1 MYVRKWNTWSKDPR
15 TGPRFSAF
23 YWSKCGSSF
32 LFSRYGS
39 GAISGSLIWTL
50 LPSRQCRPKQFHWA
64 LVVCSFLTSLGR
76 LLEKH
81 EILNNNVFDLTILPT
96 RWCKLRWCNFKRL
109 PLSLS
114 LSRNRTILTNYV
126 RRSWSPKWYVQMMCS
141 LTMRKTA
148 ARSVTLHFTLGKV
161 TPKLSAS
168 VNASFSNP
176 DHFFV
181 IRPIFVPSF
190 VKILIFLTQHE

>member
-1 MYVRKWNTWSKDPR
+1 MYVRKWNTWIRDPR

-76 LLEKH
+76 LLEIH
-81 EILNNNVFDLTILPT
+81 EILNNNVFDLKQFCLRVGANCVGAIL
-96 RWCKLRWCNFKRL
+96 KDS
-109 PLSLS
+109 LSLS
-114 LSRNRTILTNYV
+114 LSKSDDFDQL
-126 RRSWSPKWYVQMMCS
+126 CE
-141 LTMRKTA
+141 
-148 ARSVTLHFTLGKV
+148 
-161 TPKLSAS
+161 
-168 VNASFSNP
+168 
-176 DHFFV
+176 
-181 IRPIFVPSF
+181 
-190 VKILIFLTQHE
+190 KILESQMVCSNDVFTYDEKNGSKECDFTFHIEVFRKSYSEIISIGECFFLKSRPFLCYSSNFCSVIC

>member
-1 MYVRKWNTWSKDPR
+1 MYVRKWNTWSRDPR

-81 EILNNNVFDLTILPT
+81 EILNNNVFDLKQFCLRVGANCVGAIL
-96 RWCKLRWCNFKRL
+96 KD
-109 PLSLS
+109 SLS